1 MCLATHERA
10 EQNICLRHTLCLCP
24 IKIFD
29 IYTLYAYSAIID
41 IKISRMKQLISN
53 PTQLGHLLAS
63 ARKAK
68 RLTQAEA
75 GARVGLSQS
84 RVSVLETDTSSLTV
98 EQLLALTGLY
108 ELRIQVLDRVGTS
121 PAVEW

>member
-1 MCLATHERA
+1 MQQFL
-10 EQNICLRHTLCLCP
+10 
-24 IKIFD
+24 
-29 IYTLYAYSAIID
+29 
-41 IKISRMKQLISN
+41 SN

-75 GARVGLSQS
+75 GARVGISQS
-84 RVSVLETDTSSLTV
+84 RLSVLETDPSSLTV

-108 ELRIQVLDRVGTS
+108 GLRIQVLDRADPT
-121 PAVEW
+121 AAAEW

>member
-1 MCLATHERA
+1 M
-10 EQNICLRHTLCLCP
+10 EQFL
-24 IKIFD
+24 
-29 IYTLYAYSAIID
+29 
-41 IKISRMKQLISN
+41 SN

-68 RLTQAEA
+68 RLTQAEV

-84 RVSVLETDTSSLTV
+84 RLSVLEADPSSLTV

-108 ELRIQVLDRVGTS
+108 ELRIQVLDRTGPSAT
-121 PAVEW
+121 AEW

>member
-1 MCLATHERA
+1 M
-10 EQNICLRHTLCLCP
+10 EQFL
-24 IKIFD
+24 
-29 IYTLYAYSAIID
+29 
-41 IKISRMKQLISN
+41 SN

-75 GARVGLSQS
+75 GARIGISQS
-84 RVSVLETDTSSLTV
+84 RLSVLETDPSSLTV

-108 ELRIQVLDRVGTS
+108 ELRIKVLDRAGP
-121 PAVEW
+121 PAAAEW